1 MKMQKK
7 VLNVEWMHCNA
18 CKILIEKSVN
28 EIKNV
33 SDVKANV
40 RKWTVEICYNQK
52 EPDFK
57 KIEKTIE
64 ENWYKISTQK
74 VKKNRLSDNKTD
86 YIIFFLSLIWF
97 LILYYL
103 IKNFWRIN
111 SDFSTEKW
119 ELSFG
124 FAALI
129 WLIAWFS
136 SCMAIVWWLVL
147 AISSK
152 WNNENEDT
160 KFVNKFIPHVWFN
173 LWRIVW
179 FWILWWILWLLWGI
193 LKLSPVFLSIM
204 TLIVWIILILLW
216 LNLTKIS
223 PKFDT
228 LFALPTWK
236 LFQKWS
242 EELWNKNR
250 IIYAI
255 CGWLLTFFL
264 PCWFTFSMQ
273 LYALSTW
280 SFWTWAIIMIAFA
293 IGTLPWLLWI
303 GVITSAFKWKVAK
316 IFYQIVWVLVILL
329 WIYNIS
335 NVWWNV
341 QWLLS
346 SNKVSEG
353 QTIETINMKYTS
365 KWLQPASVTVELWKT
380 YHIVIDS
387 QTTVYGCMSTI
398 TLPWL
403 DNSIKEIKKWDQI
416 VFEFTP
422 TKRWTFGFNCAM
434 GVPHNAE
441 IIVK

>member
-1 MKMQKK
+1 MQKK
-7 VLNVEWMHCNA
+7 VLNVEWMHCTA

-28 EIKNV
+28 KIKNV

-40 RKWTVEICYNQK
+40 RRWTVEICYNQK

-64 ENWYKISTQK
+64 ENWYKISTQEI
-74 VKKNRLSDNKTD
+74 KKNRFSDNKTD

-103 IKNFWRIN
+103 IKEFWRIN

-152 WNNENEDT
+152 WNNENKDT

-280 SFWTWAIIMIAFA
+280 SFWTWVIIMIAFA

-387 QTTVYGCMSTI
+387 QTTAYGCMSTI

>member
-1 MKMQKK
+1 MQKK
-7 VLNVEWMHCNA
+7 VLNVEGMHCNA

-40 RKWTVEICYNQK
+40 RKWTVEVCYDQK
-52 EPDFK
+52 EPNFK
-57 KIEKTIE
+57 KIEKAIQ

-74 VKKNRLSDNKTD
+74 VKKNRLSDNKND
-86 YIIFFLSLIWF
+86 YIIFFVSLIWF
-97 LILYYL
+97 LVLYYL
-103 IKNFWRIN
+103 IKKFWRIN

-147 AISSK
+147 AVSSK

-160 KFVNKFIPHVWFN
+160 KFINKFIPHVWFN
-173 LWRIVW
+173 LWRIIW
-179 FWILWWILWLLWGI
+179 FWILWGVLGLLWWI
-193 LKLSPVFLSIM
+193 LKLSPIILSIM

-216 LNLTKIS
+216 LNLSKIS

-228 LFALPTWK
+228 LLALPTWK

-242 EELWNKNR
+242 EQLGNKNR

-280 SFWTWAIIMIAFA
+280 NFWTWAIIMIAFA

-303 GVITSAFKWKVAK
+303 WVITSAFKWKVAK
-316 IFYQIVWVLVILL
+316 IFYQIVWILVILL

-335 NVWWNV
+335 NVWGNV

-346 SNKVSEG
+346 NNGVSEG
-353 QTIETINMKYTS
+353 QTIETINMTYTS
-365 KWLQPASVTVELWKT
+365 KWLEPSSITVELWKT

-403 DNSIKEIKKWDQI
+403 DNSIKEIKNWEQI
-416 VFEFTP
+416 IFEFTP
-422 TKRWTFGFNCAM
+422 TKKWKFGFNCAM
-434 GVPHNAE
+434 GVSHNAE
-441 IIVK
+441 IVVK

>member
-1 MKMQKK
+1 MQKK
-7 VLNVEWMHCNA
+7 ILNVEWMHCNA

-303 GVITSAFKWKVAK
+303 WVITSVFKWKVAK

-346 SNKVSEG
+346 NNEISEG
-353 QTIETINMKYTS
+353 QTIETINMKYTN

-434 GVPHNAE
+434 GVSHNAE

>member
-1 MKMQKK
+1 MQKRII
-7 VLNVEWMHCNA
+7 NVEWMHCNA
-18 CKILIEKSVN
+18 CKILIEKAIID
-28 EIKNV
+28 IKNV
-33 SDVKANV
+33 SEVKANV
-40 RKWTVEICYNQK
+40 RKWTVEVSYDKK
-52 EPDFK
+52 EPNFK
-57 KIEKTIE
+57 EIEKAIKE
-64 ENWYKISTQK
+64 SWYQVCDYK
-74 VKKNRLSDNKTD
+74 VKKAWFTNDKTD
-86 YIIFFLSLIWF
+86 YLIFFVSLIWF
-97 LILYYL
+97 LILYFL
-103 IKNFWRIN
+103 IKKFWRIS

-124 FAALI
+124 FATLI

-147 AISSK
+147 AVSSK
-152 WNNENEDT
+152 WNNENWDT
-160 KFVNKFIPHVWFN
+160 KFINKFIPHVWFN

-193 LKLSPVFLSIM
+193 LKLSPIFLSVM
-204 TLIVWIILILLW
+204 TLVVWIILILLW

-228 LFALPTWK
+228 LLALPTWS

-242 EELWNKNR
+242 DELGNKNR

-280 SFWTWAIIMIAFA
+280 NFWTWAIIMIAFA
-293 IGTLPWLLWI
+293 IGTLPGLLWI
-303 GVITSAFKWKVAK
+303 WALTSIFKWKVAK
-316 IFYQIVWVLVILL
+316 IFYQVVWVLVILL

-335 NVWWNV
+335 NVWGNV
-341 QWLLS
+341 QWLFF
-346 SNKVSEG
+346 NNIITEE
-353 QTIETINMKYTS
+353 QQIETINMKYTS
-365 KWLQPASVTVELWKT
+365 KWLEPSSITVEVWKT
-380 YHIVIDS
+380 YHIIIDS

-403 DNSIKEIKKWDQI
+403 DNSIKEIKNWEQI
-416 VFEFTP
+416 IFEFTP
-422 TKRWTFGFNCAM
+422 TKPWTYSFNCAM
-434 GVPHNAE
+434 GVSHDAK

>member
-242 EELWNKNR
+242 EGLWNKNR

-303 GVITSAFKWKVAK
+303 GVITSVFKWKVAK

-346 SNKVSEG
+346 SNEVSEG

-403 DNSIKEIKKWDQI
+403 DNSIKEIKNWDQI

>member
-1 MKMQKK
+1 MQKK
-7 VLNVEWMHCNA
+7 ILNVEWMHCNA

-74 VKKNRLSDNKTD
+74 VKKNRLSDSKTD
-86 YIIFFLSLIWF
+86 YIIFFLSLVWF

-173 LWRIVW
+173 LWRMVW
-179 FWILWWILWLLWGI
+179 FWVLWWILWLLWWI

-228 LFALPTWK
+228 LLALPTGK

-303 GVITSAFKWKVAK
+303 WVITSVFKWKVAK

-346 SNKVSEG
+346 NNEISEG
-353 QTIETINMKYTS
+353 QTIETINMKYTN

>member
-97 LILYYL
+97 LIIYYL
-103 IKNFWRIN
+103 IKKFWRTN

-179 FWILWWILWLLWGI
+179 FWILWWILWLLWWI

-280 SFWTWAIIMIAFA
+280 SFWTWAVIMIAFT

-303 GVITSAFKWKVAK
+303 WVITSAFKWKVAK

-346 SNKVSEG
+346 NIEVSEW
-353 QTIETINMKYTS
+353 QAIETINMKYTS
-365 KWLQPASVTVELWKT
+365 KWLEPASVTVELWKT

-403 DNSIKEIKKWDQI
+403 DNSIKEIKNWDQI

-434 GVPHNAE
+434 GVSHNAE

>member
-18 CKILIEKSVN
+18 CKILIEKSIN

>member
-1 MKMQKK
+1 MQKR
-7 VLNVEWMHCNA
+7 VINVEWMHCNA
-18 CKILIEKSVN
+18 CKILIEKAIIN
-28 EIKNV
+28 IKNV
-33 SDVKANV
+33 SEVKANV
-40 RKWTVEICYNQK
+40 RKWTVEIFYDKK
-52 EPDFK
+52 EPNFK
-57 KIEKTIE
+57 EVEKAIKESWYQVCDYKIEK
-64 ENWYKISTQK
+64 NWFT
-74 VKKNRLSDNKTD
+74 NNKTD
-86 YIIFFLSLIWF
+86 YLIFFVSLIWF
-97 LILYYL
+97 LILYFS
-103 IKNFWRIN
+103 IKEFWRIS

-179 FWILWWILWLLWGI
+179 FWILWWILWLLWWI
-193 LKLSPVFLSIM
+193 LKLSPIFLSIM

-293 IGTLPWLLWI
+293 IGTLPGLLWI
-303 GVITSAFKWKVAK
+303 WALTSIFRWKVAK

-346 SNKVSEG
+346 SNKVSEW
-353 QTIETINMKYTS
+353 QAIETINMKYTS
-365 KWLQPASVTVELWKT
+365 KWLEPASVTVELWKT

-403 DNSIKEIKKWDQI
+403 DNSIKEIKNWDQI

-434 GVPHNAE
+434 GVSHNAE

>member
-1 MKMQKK
+1 MQKK
-7 VLNVEWMHCNA
+7 VLNVEWMHCTA

-40 RKWTVEICYNQK
+40 RRWTVEICYNQK

-64 ENWYKISTQK
+64 ENWYKISTQEI
-74 VKKNRLSDNKTD
+74 KKNRFSDNKTN

-173 LWRIVW
+173 LWRIGW
-179 FWILWWILWLLWGI
+179 FWVLWWILWLLWWI

-236 LFQKWS
+236 LFQKWN

-280 SFWTWAIIMIAFA
+280 SFWIWAIIMIAFA

-346 SNKVSEG
+346 SNEVSEG

-403 DNSIKEIKKWDQI
+403 DNSIKEIKNWDQI

>member
-64 ENWYKISTQK
+64 ENWYKISTQEI
-74 VKKNRLSDNKTD
+74 KKNRFSDNKTD

-422 TKRWTFGFNCAM
+422 TKYNGKLIF
-434 GVPHNAE
+434 
-441 IIVK
+441 

>member
-1 MKMQKK
+1 MQKR
-7 VLNVEWMHCNA
+7 VINVEWMHCNA
-18 CKILIEKSVN
+18 CKILIEKAIIN
-28 EIKNV
+28 IKNV
-33 SDVKANV
+33 SEVKANV
-40 RKWTVEICYNQK
+40 RKWTVEIFYDKK
-52 EPDFK
+52 EPNFK
-57 KIEKTIE
+57 EVEKAIKESWYQVCDYKIEKTWFT
-64 ENWYKISTQK
+64 N
-74 VKKNRLSDNKTD
+74 NKTD
-86 YIIFFLSLIWF
+86 YLIFFVSLIWF
-97 LILYYL
+97 LILYFS
-103 IKNFWRIN
+103 IKEFWRIS

-179 FWILWWILWLLWGI
+179 FWILWWILWLLWWI
-193 LKLSPVFLSIM
+193 LKLSPIFLSIM

-280 SFWTWAIIMIAFA
+280 SFWTWAVIMIAFT

-303 GVITSAFKWKVAK
+303 WALTSIFKWKVAK

-346 SNKVSEG
+346 SNEVSEW
-353 QTIETINMKYTS
+353 QAIETINMKYTS
-365 KWLQPASVTVELWKT
+365 KWLEPASVTVELWKT

-403 DNSIKEIKKWDQI
+403 DNSIKEIKNWDQI

-422 TKRWTFGFNCAM
+422 TKPWTFGFNCAM
-434 GVPHNAE
+434 GVSHNAE

>member
-280 SFWTWAIIMIAFA
+280 SFWTWAVIMIAFT

-303 GVITSAFKWKVAK
+303 WVITSAFKWKVAK

-346 SNKVSEG
+346 SNEVSAW
-353 QTIETINMKYTS
+353 QSIETINMKYTS
-365 KWLQPASVTVELWKT
+365 KWLEPASITVELWKT

-403 DNSIKEIKKWDQI
+403 DNSIKEIKNWDQI

-434 GVPHNAE
+434 GVSHNAE